1 MRKKSLLL
9 VVVLLMFWTIIPN
22 KAYGQSTASTSEE
35 MRGVWMSTVYNI
47 DWPSEDSYNNADEQ
61 KASLAENM
69 QFVKDLNMNTVFFQ
83 VRGMGDSLYP
93 SSYAPW
99 SKYLTGTL
107 GKNPG
112 YDPLKLAVEDAHSK
126 GLEFQAWFN
135 PFRVYVDSGSNYFNK
150 DQYINALPQSSPL
163 KQNPQW
169 IVKYGKY
176 HWIDIGEPEA
186 RDYVISTILE
196 VVRNY
201 DIDGVHID
209 DYFYPYPISDIDFPD
224 DSTYEKYGSGYG
236 SKADWRRDNVNKFV
250 RDLNKKIKETK
261 ASVKFG
267 VSPFGIWRNGTEVGG
282 SETNGLSSYDAI
294 YTDSK
299 KWIEE
304 QWIDYIIPQI
314 YWEFGHKAAD
324 YKTLVDW
331 WAKQVQGKNVH
342 LYIGHGAYKLG
353 DSSYGQA
360 WSNPEEIPN
369 QIKYARENENVK
381 GSSFFS
387 LKTLKRNPLNLQ
399 SNLKTLYNSK
409 VSVPEMGWFSKW
421 VLKDGHWYYTN
432 GDGSFKKDWVK
443 VNDHWYY
450 LGEDGIMRTGVVQV
464 RGYWYYLNPHGE
476 METGWQ
482 KINGTWN
489 YFHAGGD
496 RATGWIN
503 LRGYWYYLEQNGAM
517 ATGWK
522 DYGPWK
528 YYLHP
533 GGDMA
538 TGWQNIEGKWYY
550 FHTGGDMAK
559 GWINLRGYWYYLEA
573 DGAMATGWKVY
584 GQWKYY
590 LHPGGDMATGWK
602 NIEGKWYYFYPGGDM
617 AVNKVIDGYR
627 VDSNGVR
634 IN

>member
-9 VVVLLMFWTIIPN
+9 VVMLLMFWTIIPN
-22 KAYGQSTASTSEE
+22 KAYGQSTASNSEE

-135 PFRVYVDSGSNYFNK
+135 PFRVYVDSGSNFFNK
-150 DQYINALPQSSPL
+150 AQYINALPQSSPL

-169 IVKYGKY
+169 IVKYDKY

-186 RDYVISTILE
+186 RDYVINTILE

-209 DYFYPYPISDIDFPD
+209 DYFYPYPISGIDFPD
-224 DSTYEKYGSGYG
+224 DSTYAKYGSGYG

-282 SETNGLSSYDAI
+282 SQTNGLSSYDAI

-299 KWIEE
+299 KWVEE

-353 DSSYGQA
+353 DSSYGEA

-387 LKTLKRNPLNLQ
+387 LRTFKANPLQLQ
-399 SNLKTLYNSK
+399 NKVKELYNSK
-409 VSVPEMGWFSKW
+409 VTVPEMSWLAKLTFI
-421 VLKDGHWYYTN
+421 DGHWYCLN
-432 GDGSFKKDWVK
+432 KDGSFKTGWLNLKGK
-443 VNDHWYY
+443 WYY
-450 LGEDGIMRTGVVQV
+450 LGEDGIMRTGWVYTGGSWYYFASTGERVTGWKYIN
-464 RGYWYYLNPHGE
+464 GYWYYLNPDGK
-476 METGWQ
+476 MDTGW
-482 KINGTWN
+482 K
-489 YFHAGGD
+489 FDGGQ
-496 RATGWIN
+496 
-503 LRGYWYYLEQNGAM
+503 WYYLDYSGAM

-522 DYGPWK
+522 H
-528 YYLHP
+528 L
-533 GGDMA
+533 GGV
-538 TGWQNIEGKWYY
+538 
-550 FHTGGDMAK
+550 
-559 GWINLRGYWYYLEA
+559 WYYLN
-573 DGAMATGWKVY
+573 
-584 GQWKYY
+584 
-590 LHPGGDMATGWK
+590 PSGDMATGWK
-602 NIEGKWYYFYPGGDM
+602 YTDGAWYYLENSGAMAVDWKYTGGKWYYLNPSGDM
-617 AVNKVIDGYR
+617 VTDWKLVRGKWYYLYSDGSMAWNTTIGGYR
-627 VDSNGVR
+627 LGSDGAW
-634 IN
+634 IY